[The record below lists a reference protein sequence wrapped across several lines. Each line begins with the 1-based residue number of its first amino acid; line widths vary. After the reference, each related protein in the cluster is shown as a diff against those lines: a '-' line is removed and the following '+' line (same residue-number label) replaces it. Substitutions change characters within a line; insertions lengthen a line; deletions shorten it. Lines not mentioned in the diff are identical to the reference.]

1 MIMRIQSTV
10 DLPLLSRE
18 LDVVRKELGKAGL
31 YDKAMRQVDVFLVP
45 FDDNMVFRCWSG
57 DGNIAIPEV
66 SMRRFREWFQREST
80 SLRDVLRHCYGH
92 AYAETHRE
100 AVNTETFRAAFA
112 TPYSA
117 ACRQQY
123 DTRLHVSVYAAQD
136 AAEDF
141 AEVFA
146 EYVVWRGRL
155 PRSWK
160 TAAIQAKWDFIHSL
174 TS

>member
-1 MIMRIQSTV
+1 MRIQSTV

-45 FDDNMVFRCWSG
+45 FDDAMEYRCWNG
-57 DGNIAIPEV
+57 DGNISIPEV
-66 SMRRFREWFQREST
+66 SMRRFRQWFQREST

-100 AVNTETFRAAFA
+100 AVNADSFQAAFG
-112 TPYSA
+112 TPYSIGR
-117 ACRQQY
+117 RQRH
-123 DTRLHVSVYAAQD
+123 DPALHVSVYAARD

-146 EYVVWRGRL
+146 EYVACCGKL
-155 PRSWK
+155 PKSL
-160 TAAIQAKWDFIHSL
+160 TTPAIQAKWMFIQALSL
-174 TS
+174 